1 MVHITVVVSMTLNPR
16 PHVQCWGRVETGGQ
30 VTDWVLAGGV
40 TVAGVTA
47 LVFYWLEDTTVPGQL
62 SLLLMM
68 DQLNKSLISKQTAC
82 EYKILARS
90 ILEALKKGP

>member
-1 MVHITVVVSMTLNPR
+1 M
-16 PHVQCWGRVETGGQ
+16 
-30 VTDWVLAGGV
+30 AGGV

-62 SLLLMM
+62 SLLSMM

-82 EYKILARS
+82 EYKILAKS
-90 ILEALKKGP
+90 ILEALKNGETDEKFADATRKMVILR